1 MKTTPTNLLIVDD
14 EAAMR
19 RVLRNSLQPAGY
31 AVEEAAS
38 GEDAL
43 EAMRHRPSAMVLLD
57 INMPGVG
64 GIETCR
70 RIRHLEPDTG
80 IVMISVRGREEDQVQ
95 ALEAGAD
102 DYITKPVRL
111 RELLARLRAVRRR
124 LHSADGVQSDLLR
137 AGDLELDLARRMVW
151 REGREIHLS
160 QKEFDILAYLMRHA
174 ETPVPHARLLQAVW
188 GPEYGGETEYL
199 RTYMKLLRKKIERD
213 ASRPEY
219 ILTEPWLGY
228 RFHDPGTLPE
238 SSKDEPRD
246 VPTIADATT

>member
-1 MKTTPTNLLIVDD
+1 MKTIPMNLLIVDD

-43 EAMRHRPSAMVLLD
+43 EAMRNRASAMVLLD

-124 LHSADGVQSDLLR
+124 LRSADGLRSDLLR

-151 REGREIHLS
+151 RDGREIHLS
-160 QKEFDILAYLMRHA
+160 RKEFDILAYLMRHV
-174 ETPVPHARLLQAVW
+174 ETPIPHARLLQAVW

-219 ILTEPWLGY
+219 VLTEPWLGY
-228 RFHDPGTLPE
+228 RFHDPRTTDETSKNELPL
-238 SSKDEPRD
+238 SF
-246 VPTIADATT
+246 